1 MPLIY
6 AFVAR
11 GPTVLAEHTSHSG
24 NFATVAAEV
33 RLRANLPTRWGMTRR
48 DASRDDSPRGA
59 RRAPRGAR
67 ARDATRFEGVGAIL
81 SRTTATPARVPCR
94 AARPPRTRGAKR
106 PTASVFFSA
115 SDQIS
120 SLPASPAPS
129 PAPGLARLRARP
141 PRRDCPLAFVSRR
154 VSFPSFPSFPQTLPK
169 MIEQLQAQKKFTL
182 VADGHTF
189 NYLESDGY
197 VFLVVADEAFGRQ
210 VPFSCLDAIAAEF
223 AASYGERARDA
234 IAHSLNRS
242 FAPALKRHMEAA
254 GTDPGAHSKVSR
266 VQQQVSEVKEIMMDN
281 IEKVLDRGEKIE
293 LLVDKTENLRFQADN
308 FHRTGRAL
316 RRRMWW
322 QNLKMKLVF
331 ASIVLVVVLILF
343 LSFCYSNG
351 NDCTKKEE

>member
-1 MPLIY
+1 
-6 AFVAR
+6 
-11 GPTVLAEHTSHSG
+11 
-24 NFATVAAEV
+24 
-33 RLRANLPTRWGMTRR
+33 
-48 DASRDDSPRGA
+48 
-59 RRAPRGAR
+59 
-67 ARDATRFEGVGAIL
+67 
-81 SRTTATPARVPCR
+81 
-94 AARPPRTRGAKR
+94 
-106 PTASVFFSA
+106 
-115 SDQIS
+115 
-120 SLPASPAPS
+120 
-129 PAPGLARLRARP
+129 
-141 PRRDCPLAFVSRR
+141 
-154 VSFPSFPSFPQTLPK
+154 

-197 VFLVVADEAFGRQ
+197 VFLVVADEAFGRE
-210 VPFSCLDAIAAEF
+210 VPFSCLDRIAAEF

-242 FAPALKRHMEAA
+242 FAPVLKQHMDAA
-254 GTDPGAHSKVSR
+254 GADPETHSKVSR

-322 QNLKMKLVF
+322 QNLKMKLGCAAFVF
-331 ASIVLVVVLILF
+331 IVILIMF

-351 NDCTKKEE
+351 NDCTKKKD

>member
-1 MPLIY
+1 
-6 AFVAR
+6 
-11 GPTVLAEHTSHSG
+11 
-24 NFATVAAEV
+24 
-33 RLRANLPTRWGMTRR
+33 
-48 DASRDDSPRGA
+48 
-59 RRAPRGAR
+59 
-67 ARDATRFEGVGAIL
+67 
-81 SRTTATPARVPCR
+81 VP
-94 AARPPRTRGAKR
+94 
-106 PTASVFFSA
+106 
-115 SDQIS
+115 
-120 SLPASPAPS
+120 
-129 PAPGLARLRARP
+129 
-141 PRRDCPLAFVSRR
+141 
-154 VSFPSFPSFPQTLPK
+154 PQTLPK
-169 MIEQLQAQKKFTL
+169 MIEQLRAQKKFTL

-210 VPFSCLDAIAAEF
+210 VPFSVLDRIAAEF

-242 FAPALKRHMEAA
+242 FAPVLKQHMDAA
-254 GTDPGAHSKVSR
+254 SNDAGEHSKVAR

-331 ASIVLVVVLILF
+331 AAFVLIVILILF

-351 NDCTKKEE
+351 NDCTKKED